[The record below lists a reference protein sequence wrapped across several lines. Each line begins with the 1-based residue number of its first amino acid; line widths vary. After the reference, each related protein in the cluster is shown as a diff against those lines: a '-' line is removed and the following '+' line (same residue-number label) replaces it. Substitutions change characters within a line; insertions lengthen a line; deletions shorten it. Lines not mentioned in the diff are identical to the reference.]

1 MPPLAENVSNAFPE
15 GTETLDI
22 ARDGSIL
29 YITLSEKYLDDSALR
44 AETEAADRLLSEG
57 EITQE
62 MRDGRV
68 AAATEALYVRRRA
81 GLYAIVNSLT
91 AYDPSVRVMLSVN
104 RRGVGAERLRYD
116 EIGIVN
122 TGEAASSLLEPL
134 EFQGNALV
142 TPERIVECVL
152 RRMQAGELA
161 LVYDLFAETES
172 GAGQKPTYA
181 EFEARLNSLGRL
193 AGYTVHDS
201 VNQTANAAYVNV
213 DVEFVDAQGAARRL
227 TGVQLALKSEG
238 NIYRLSFYAFLEAL
252 GATGCDPPYAGALR
266 CGKQEVGMRTA
277 KRYMRLP
284 ALILIAAMLCGC
296 TAENDYPPAL
306 VLSDQMPPERGEGTN
321 AAVFETD
328 LYFLSQDEKSLKRQS
343 RAVEYT
349 TQKSRAEAA
358 IEALISGPEADPTG
372 IRYSVPSLFQ
382 LNRVEL
388 CGDVCNVYFEG
399 DVFIPLP
406 SEWLGI
412 RAAVAATVAAAE
424 EIDSVNVFL
433 LESQMGYYGYSL
445 GCMSPLEEGLSTY
458 LRTMERTYPYLNA
471 AESGVN
477 IVEDTQYITQTA
489 ALYFANAE
497 GTLLSARNA
506 EITYPEG
513 SKKEEIAQQL
523 VEMLRS
529 GDAEGILE
537 PSLPTD
543 FRLLKEPNVIY
554 SGKTE
559 DGRDDTDSNCVI
571 ELVIAQPEAAN
582 YNEELMCGALT
593 MTISGF
599 IPNVSDVRICIG
611 EEKQIPAASPNPG
624 GRRRRRKIR
633 SPSCARWAGGLS
645 GAPTLRTCWAIRPT
659 CITRIRTA
667 LCCTGFRA
675 SLRRTRRMIRWR
687 ACGSC

>member
-1 MPPLAENVSNAFPE
+1 
-15 GTETLDI
+15 
-22 ARDGSIL
+22 
-29 YITLSEKYLDDSALR
+29 
-44 AETEAADRLLSEG
+44 
-57 EITQE
+57 
-62 MRDGRV
+62 
-68 AAATEALYVRRRA
+68 
-81 GLYAIVNSLT
+81 
-91 AYDPSVRVMLSVN
+91 
-104 RRGVGAERLRYD
+104 
-116 EIGIVN
+116 
-122 TGEAASSLLEPL
+122 
-134 EFQGNALV
+134 
-142 TPERIVECVL
+142 
-152 RRMQAGELA
+152 
-161 LVYDLFAETES
+161 
-172 GAGQKPTYA
+172 
-181 EFEARLNSLGRL
+181 
-193 AGYTVHDS
+193 
-201 VNQTANAAYVNV
+201 
-213 DVEFVDAQGAARRL
+213 
-227 TGVQLALKSEG
+227 
-238 NIYRLSFYAFLEAL
+238 
-252 GATGCDPPYAGALR
+252 
-266 CGKQEVGMRTA
+266 MRTA

-497 GTLLSARNA
+497 GALLSARNA

-624 GRRRRRKIR
+624 GEEAAEEDPITIVRTLGGRAFRRADFTDMLGHTADLYYPDTDGLVLHRISRIIAQDTAYDPLARLRELLNGFSDQGVSYAPFTPEDVKDVYVAGDVAVIDWEAGFAEKLRAFLDADSTMDASRRESMFFYGVVNTLTDMPMIASVWMLEDGEKIDSVGNIYLGSALVR
-633 SPSCARWAGGLS
+633 NPGL
-645 GAPTLRTCWAIRPT
+645 IVEE
-659 CITRIRTA
+659 
-667 LCCTGFRA
+667 
-675 SLRRTRRMIRWR
+675 
-687 ACGSC
+687 